1 MIRKDADLNATIANI
16 KGCLN
21 KLVQMVR
28 ELHMKQIGRASC
40 RERV

>member
-21 KLVQMVR
+21 KLVQIKI
-28 ELHMKQIGRASC
+28 LL
-40 RERV
+40 

>member
-28 ELHMKQIGRASC
+28 ELHMKPPWPVLMEI
-40 RERV
+40 